1 MYFLR
6 QIMSLTVSDPR
17 SPSLALFGKARA
29 AVLSALFREE
39 RDAKHLRQIAREGSI
54 GPTALARELDAFLA
68 AGIVIEK
75 RVGNLRLF
83 QANPQSPF
91 NEPFRQLAAALS
103 LSAKPAGEAPARDEG
118 RVPKTR
124 KSEMLGLS
132 APYDWPN
139 PDMPDD
145 ALIAKAGSSLRFED
159 IAALC
164 AHYGLDRVRS
174 VLAKSAEG
182 DLEKKILARQLKN
195 IEAALAEEG
204 DLAA

>member
-1 MYFLR
+1 
-6 QIMSLTVSDPR
+6 MSHAVSDPS

-29 AVLSALFREE
+29 AVLSALFRDEGE
-39 RDAKHLRQIAREGSI
+39 PKHLRQIAREGSI

-68 AGIVIEK
+68 AGVLIEK

-83 QANPQSPF
+83 QANSQSPF

-103 LSAKPAGEAPARDEG
+103 LSAKPANEAPARAEG

-124 KSEMLGLS
+124 KSKRLGLS

-139 PDMPDD
+139 PDIPDD

-159 IAALC
+159 VAALC

-174 VLAKSAEG
+174 VLTKSAEG
-182 DLEKKILARQLKN
+182 ELERKILARQLKN

>member
-1 MYFLR
+1 M
-6 QIMSLTVSDPR
+6 IAVSDTNAA
-17 SPSLALFGKARA
+17 SLALFGKARA
-29 AVLSALFREE
+29 AVLSALFRQEG
-39 RDAKHLRQIAREGSI
+39 DVKHLRQIAREGSI

-68 AGIVIEK
+68 AGVLIEK

-91 NEPFRQLAAALS
+91 NEPFRQLAAALA
-103 LSAKPAGEAPARDEG
+103 LSATPAVEAPARSEG
-118 RVPKTR
+118 RIPKTR
-124 KSEMLGLS
+124 KSERLGLS

-139 PDMPDD
+139 PDIPDD
-145 ALIAKAGSSLRFED
+145 ALIAKAGASLRFED

-174 VLAKSAEG
+174 VLAKSARG
-182 DLEKKILARQLKN
+182 DLERKILARQLKN
-195 IEAALAEEG
+195 IEAALAEDG

>member
-1 MYFLR
+1 
-6 QIMSLTVSDPR
+6 MSLSASAPN

-29 AVLSALFREE
+29 AVLFALFRQEGE
-39 RDAKHLRQIAREGSI
+39 PKHLRQIAREGSI

-91 NEPFRQLAAALS
+91 HEPFRQLAAALT
-103 LSAKPAGEAPARDEG
+103 LSAKPADEEPARDEG
-118 RVPKTR
+118 MAPKTR
-124 KSEMLGLS
+124 KSERLGLS

-139 PDMPDD
+139 PDIPDD

-174 VLAKSAEG
+174 VLAKSAQG
-182 DLEKKILARQLKN
+182 DLERKILARQLKN
-195 IEAALAEEG
+195 IEAAHAEEG

>member
-1 MYFLR
+1 MNPV
-6 QIMSLTVSDPR
+6 VSDPN
-17 SPSLALFGKARA
+17 SPSLALFGKARV
-29 AVLSALFREE
+29 AVLSALFRHE
-39 RDAKHLRQIAREGSI
+39 DGPKHLRQIAREGSI
-54 GPTALARELDAFLA
+54 GPTALARELGAFLA
-68 AGIVIEK
+68 AGVLIEK

-83 QANPQSPF
+83 QANLQSPF

-103 LSAKPAGEAPARDEG
+103 LPAKPAGEEPARDEG
-118 RVPKTR
+118 SVPKTR
-124 KSEMLGLS
+124 KSERLGLS

-139 PDMPDD
+139 PDIPDD

-164 AHYGLDRVRS
+164 AHYGPDRVRS
-174 VLAKSAEG
+174 VLANCAEG
-182 DLEKKILARQLKN
+182 DLERKILARQLKN

>member
-1 MYFLR
+1 
-6 QIMSLTVSDPR
+6 MSLTVSAPNP
-17 SPSLALFGKARA
+17 PSLALFGKARV
-29 AVLSALFREE
+29 AVLSALFRQEG
-39 RDAKHLRQIAREGSI
+39 DPKHLRQIAREGSI

-68 AGIVIEK
+68 AGVLIEK

-103 LSAKPAGEAPARDEG
+103 LSAVEAPARGEG
-118 RVPKTR
+118 RIAKMR
-124 KSEMLGLS
+124 KSERLGLS

-139 PDMPDD
+139 PDISDD
-145 ALIAKAGSSLRFED
+145 ALIAKAGASLRFED

>member
-1 MYFLR
+1 MN
-6 QIMSLTVSDPR
+6 LTVSAPD
-17 SPSLALFGKARA
+17 SPSAALFGKARA
-29 AVLSALFREE
+29 AVLAALFDQDRGP
-39 RDAKHLRQIAREGSI
+39 KHLRQIAREGSI
-54 GPTALARELDAFLA
+54 GPTALSRELDAFLA
-68 AGIVIEK
+68 AGVLIEK

-83 QANPQSPF
+83 QANPHSPF
-91 NEPFRQLAAALS
+91 CEPFRQLAAALS
-103 LSAKPAGEAPARDEG
+103 LSSRPAAEEPARDER

-124 KSEMLGLS
+124 KSERLGLS
-132 APYDWPN
+132 APYDWSN
-139 PDMPDD
+139 PAIPDD
-145 ALIAKAGSSLRFED
+145 ALIAKAGASLRFED

-182 DLEKKILARQLKN
+182 YLEKKILARQLKN

>member
-1 MYFLR
+1 MKLAA
-6 QIMSLTVSDPR
+6 SDPN

-29 AVLSALFREE
+29 AVLSSLFRQEG
-39 RDAKHLRQIAREGSI
+39 DPKHLRQIAREGSI

-68 AGIVIEK
+68 AGVLIEK

-83 QANPQSPF
+83 RANPQSPLA
-91 NEPFRQLAAALS
+91 EPFRQLAAALA
-103 LSAKPAGEAPARDEG
+103 LSANPADEGPARDG
-118 RVPKTR
+118 GKVPKTR
-124 KSEMLGLS
+124 KSEWLGLS

-139 PDMPDD
+139 PDIPDD
-145 ALIAKAGSSLRFED
+145 ALIAKVGSSLRFED

-182 DLEKKILARQLKN
+182 EMERKILARQLRN
-195 IEAALAEEG
+195 IEAALAEEAG
-204 DLAA
+204 LAA

>member
-1 MYFLR
+1 MKLAA
-6 QIMSLTVSDPR
+6 SDPN

-29 AVLSALFREE
+29 AVLSSLFRQEG
-39 RDAKHLRQIAREGSI
+39 DPKHLRQIAREGSI

-68 AGIVIEK
+68 AGVLIEK

-83 QANPQSPF
+83 RANPQSPLA
-91 NEPFRQLAAALS
+91 EPFRQLAAALA
-103 LSAKPAGEAPARDEG
+103 LSAHPADVGPARDES

-124 KSEMLGLS
+124 KSEWLGLS

-139 PDMPDD
+139 PDIPDD
-145 ALIAKAGSSLRFED
+145 ALIAKVGSSLRFED

-182 DLEKKILARQLKN
+182 EMERKILARQLRN
-195 IEAALAEEG
+195 IEAALAEEAG
-204 DLAA
+204 LAA

>member
-1 MYFLR
+1 MKLAA
-6 QIMSLTVSDPR
+6 SDPN

-29 AVLSALFREE
+29 AVLSSLFRQEG
-39 RDAKHLRQIAREGSI
+39 DPKHLRQIAREGSI

-68 AGIVIEK
+68 AGVLIEK

-83 QANPQSPF
+83 RANPQSPLA
-91 NEPFRQLAAALS
+91 EPFRQLAAALA
-103 LSAKPAGEAPARDEG
+103 LSANPADVGPARDEG

-124 KSEMLGLS
+124 KSEWLGLS

-139 PDMPDD
+139 PDIPDD
-145 ALIAKAGSSLRFED
+145 ALIAKVGSSLRFED

-182 DLEKKILARQLKN
+182 EIERKILARQLRN
-195 IEAALAEEG
+195 IEAALAEEAG
-204 DLAA
+204 LAA

>member
-1 MYFLR
+1 MKLAA
-6 QIMSLTVSDPR
+6 SDPN

-29 AVLSALFREE
+29 AVLSSLFRQEG
-39 RDAKHLRQIAREGSI
+39 DPKHLRQIAREGSI

-68 AGIVIEK
+68 AGVLIEK

-83 QANPQSPF
+83 RANPQSPLA
-91 NEPFRQLAAALS
+91 EPFRQLAAALA
-103 LSAKPAGEAPARDEG
+103 LSAHPADVGPARDEG

-124 KSEMLGLS
+124 KSEWLGLS

-139 PDMPDD
+139 PDIPDD
-145 ALIAKAGSSLRFED
+145 ALIAKVGSSLRFED

-182 DLEKKILARQLKN
+182 EIERKILARQLRN
-195 IEAALAEEG
+195 IEAALAEEAG
-204 DLAA
+204 LAA

>member
-1 MYFLR
+1 
-6 QIMSLTVSDPR
+6 MSLAVSDPR
-17 SPSLALFGKARA
+17 SPSLALFGKART

-39 RDAKHLRQIAREGSI
+39 GVAKHLRQIAREGSI

-68 AGIVIEK
+68 AGVLIEK
-75 RVGNLRLF
+75 RVGNLRLY

-103 LSAKPAGEAPARDEG
+103 LSAKQVVEEAARDEG
-118 RVPKTR
+118 RIPKTR

-139 PDMPDD
+139 PDIPDD
-145 ALIAKAGSSLRFED
+145 VLIAKAGSSLRFED

-164 AHYGLDRVRS
+164 VHYGLDRVRS
-174 VLAKSAEG
+174 VLEKSAQG

>member
-1 MYFLR
+1 
-6 QIMSLTVSDPR
+6 MSLAVSDPNA
-17 SPSLALFGKARA
+17 PALALFGKARA
-29 AVLSALFREE
+29 LVLSALFRRRETQNIFGKSL
-39 RDAKHLRQIAREGSI
+39 AKDR
-54 GPTALARELDAFLA
+54 LARQPS
-68 AGIVIEK
+68 
-75 RVGNLRLF
+75 R
-83 QANPQSPF
+83 ANSTPF
-91 NEPFRQLAAALS
+91 WLPDPDRKARWQFAPVPSQ
-103 LSAKPAGEAPARDEG
+103 SAKPLQRTVPAIGCGAVLIGQTGERGAGKGRW

-124 KSEMLGLS
+124 KSERLGLS

-139 PDMPDD
+139 PDIPDD
-145 ALIAKAGSSLRFED
+145 TLIAKAGSSLRFED
-159 IAALC
+159 VAALC

>member
-1 MYFLR
+1 
-6 QIMSLTVSDPR
+6 MSLAVSDPN
-17 SPSLALFGKARA
+17 SPSQALFGKARV
-29 AVLSALFREE
+29 AVLFALFREE
-39 RDAKHLRQIAREGSI
+39 GDAKHLRQIAREGSI
-54 GPTALARELDAFLA
+54 GPTALARELDTLLA
-68 AGIVIEK
+68 AGVLIEK

-91 NEPFRQLAAALS
+91 NEPFRQLAAALY
-103 LSAKPAGEAPARDEG
+103 LSAKPAVEEPARDEG

-124 KSEMLGLS
+124 KSERLGLS

-139 PDMPDD
+139 PDIPDD

-164 AHYGLDRVRS
+164 VHYGLDRVRS
-174 VLAKSAEG
+174 VLAKSTQG
-182 DLEKKILARQLKN
+182 DLERKILARQLKN